1 MTFGYMEISMYIV
14 FYAQLPF
21 IIFGCYIHSL
31 GTQKLNLLR
40 ILNFDNLRNLLP
52 QFQTHDFFC
61 FFKNFH
67 LGIRSEHNNRTQFK
81 LEPPDIF
88 QSQSEGYQSGTGS
101 FCGSGSS
108 GMFTPD
114 LSPSNETIPVN
125 LIPSDIFP
133 NLAKPSQTNHF
144 EPNPN
149 QNGVGPISFR
159 VTSSTIPQIPST
171 LPKLEAKPID
181 PNQPNQNSYPEMPK
195 RKSKKG
201 PAPKLFGNEKCKIC
215 ESRATGFHYNVLSCE
230 ACKVSNPCFG
240 LGSVGSNFYPLIVLQ
255 TWISRTVIW
264 TDGL

>member
-1 MTFGYMEISMYIV
+1 M
-14 FYAQLPF
+14 
-21 IIFGCYIHSL
+21 
-31 GTQKLNLLR
+31 
-40 ILNFDNLRNLLP
+40 
-52 QFQTHDFFC
+52 
-61 FFKNFH
+61 
-67 LGIRSEHNNRTQFK
+67 
-81 LEPPDIF
+81 EPPDIF

-101 FCGSGSS
+101 LCGSGSS

-133 NLAKPSQTNHF
+133 NLAKPQTNHF

-230 ACKVSNPCFG
+230 ACKVSNSHLGRFG
-240 LGSVGSNFYPLIVLQ
+240 LGTPTWDQSILLSLDHTSNLVFPDSNLDG
-255 TWISRTVIW
+255 RTVISNSMYYI
-264 TDGL
+264 

>member
-1 MTFGYMEISMYIV
+1 M
-14 FYAQLPF
+14 
-21 IIFGCYIHSL
+21 
-31 GTQKLNLLR
+31 
-40 ILNFDNLRNLLP
+40 RNLP
-52 QFQTHDFFC
+52 QFPTHNFFC
-61 FFKNFH
+61 FFFKNFH
-67 LGIRSEHNNRTQFK
+67 LYIRSEHNNRTQFK

-101 FCGSGSS
+101 LCGSGSS

-133 NLAKPSQTNHF
+133 NLSKPQTNHF

-181 PNQPNQNSYPEMPK
+181 PSQPNQNSYPEMPK

-230 ACKVSNPCFG
+230 ACKVSNF
-240 LGSVGSNFYPLIVLQ
+240 
-255 TWISRTVIW
+255 
-264 TDGL
+264 

>member
-1 MTFGYMEISMYIV
+1 M
-14 FYAQLPF
+14 
-21 IIFGCYIHSL
+21 
-31 GTQKLNLLR
+31 
-40 ILNFDNLRNLLP
+40 
-52 QFQTHDFFC
+52 
-61 FFKNFH
+61 
-67 LGIRSEHNNRTQFK
+67 
-81 LEPPDIF
+81 EPPDIF

-101 FCGSGSS
+101 LCGSGSS

-133 NLAKPSQTNHF
+133 NLAKPQTNHF

-171 LPKLEAKPID
+171 LPKIEAKPID

-230 ACKVSNPCFG
+230 ACKVSNFWLETVWGQSVRIFIPWSYFK
-240 LGSVGSNFYPLIVLQ
+240 LGFPGQ
-255 TWISRTVIW
+255 
-264 TDGL
+264 